1 MSATNVTNARL
12 HRPKKPRAGPRNR
25 RRTSS
30 YDRVGTRHR
39 SCACRLQPRPCPR
52 RQVPGRAEWCRTIS
66 GFHRRRTPQARRA
79 GSGTPEDSRG
89 PRVPSHR
96 VPGAGARRL
105 PVRVRGAGLRFG
117 DLGVPPGTVSAEGG
131 EAGLLEHPAHHLVV
145 PYDGKKMHVLDNL
158 SAVMVQTRVDTAGTA
173 LQCGEETDAP
183 VGALEPFLRVVRN
196 IDEVTGHEH
205 ARQPC
210 AATLCACVARPPEA
224 STSRESS
231 VVSACAERE
240 QPSP

>member
-12 HRPKKPRAGPRNR
+12 HRPKKPRAAPRNR

-30 YDRVGTRHR
+30 YDRAGTRHR

-52 RQVPGRAEWCRTIS
+52 RQVPGRAEWCRTSS

-79 GSGTPEDSRG
+79 GSGTPEDSRC

-96 VPGAGARRL
+96 VRGAGARRL
-105 PVRVRGAGLRFG
+105 AVRVRGAGLRFD
-117 DLGVPPGTVSAEGG
+117 DLGVPP
-131 EAGLLEHPAHHLVV
+131 
-145 PYDGKKMHVLDNL
+145 
-158 SAVMVQTRVDTAGTA
+158 GTA

-183 VGALEPFLRVVRN
+183 VGALEPFHSVVRN

-205 ARQPC
+205 ARQPR
-210 AATLCACVARPPEA
+210 AATLCACVARP
-224 STSRESS
+224 R
-231 VVSACAERE
+231 RRR
-240 QPSP
+240 